1 MPEGRTVTETRRD
14 TLPEHDFAAHEHQEL
29 RHGIDRMHAVGALRG
44 TKGELSVAVL
54 DVLHWVEEVLT
65 PHAQWE
71 DRWLYPEI
79 DQRAGTPWA
88 TKLMT
93 YEHQQILDAAHA
105 LRAARTALRTGADLE
120 MIETRARIFALEAL
134 IRAHMQRE
142 ERFLIPLLDSDGTVG
157 ASPPRPPQRAPAGA
171 A

>member
-1 MPEGRTVTETRRD
+1 MTETRRD

-29 RHGIDRMHAVGALRG
+29 RRGIDRIHAVGALRG

-54 DVLHWVEEVLT
+54 DVLHWVEEVLK

-79 DQRAGTPWA
+79 DERAGTPWA

-105 LRAARTALRTGADLE
+105 LAAARTALRTGADLE
-120 MIETRARIFALEAL
+120 MIEARARIFALEAL

-157 ASPPRPPQRAPAGA
+157 ASSVRPRQRAPAGA